1 MSQQTVKLGD
11 ESNLFARGGNRN
23 CFVLPGDPDKCVK
36 TLRADR
42 LPAAKRRE
50 KGVKGWFRP
59 LASFDDNQQE
69 YLTFLR
75 IRDLYGSSALRF
87 TPACYGMVQTDH
99 GNGLVTE
106 LIRDFDGA
114 ISMTLKQF
122 VWLHGDTGQI
132 RNAIAA
138 FQQSWE
144 TIGLPSRSLLLHNIV
159 VQQSAADVIGRFV
172 VIDGLGWPDVLP
184 FGWWS
189 RTLART
195 KAFRKA
201 ERLDAAIRDLLA
213 VKAGDGEWGYHG
225 WMDDESRQMA
235 QSGPQKPHHI
245 SAASVASPGTG
256 PETSE

>member
-1 MSQQTVKLGD
+1 MSQQTVELGD
-11 ESNLFARGGNRN
+11 ESNIFARGGNRN
-23 CFVLPGDPDKCVK
+23 CFIFPGDPDKCVK

-59 LASFDDNQQE
+59 LVSFDDNQQE

-87 TPACYGMVQTDH
+87 TPACHGMVQTDH

-122 VWLHGDTGQI
+122 VWLHGDSAQV

-144 TIGLPSRSLLLHNIV
+144 TIGLPSRNLLLHNIV
-159 VQQSAADVIGRFV
+159 NFVRAGMAPCGRQELFQEHRLFYWLPISQDVVGVLVDLEITVANRI
-172 VIDGLGWPDVLP
+172 IDQPV
-184 FGWWS
+184 
-189 RTLART
+189 
-195 KAFRKA
+195 
-201 ERLDAAIRDLLA
+201 
-213 VKAGDGEWGYHG
+213 
-225 WMDDESRQMA
+225 
-235 QSGPQKPHHI
+235 
-245 SAASVASPGTG
+245 
-256 PETSE
+256 